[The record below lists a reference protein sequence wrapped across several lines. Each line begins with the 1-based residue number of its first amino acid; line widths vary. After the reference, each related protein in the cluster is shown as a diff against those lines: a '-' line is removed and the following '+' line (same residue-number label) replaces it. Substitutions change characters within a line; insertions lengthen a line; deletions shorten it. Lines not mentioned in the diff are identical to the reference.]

1 MIIKIQTNSSLKKK
15 KKKNFKSEI
24 KCYERIPNRL
34 SIFIKQSTSNTESLH
49 NKVHLKDYN

>member
-1 MIIKIQTNSSLKKK
+1 MIIKIQTNSSLKK